1 MWTET
6 GTVNT
11 GKIDGANTMALS
23 IFAPPPQQ
31 RDKKTNPHN
40 LHSWTENNKLGALIP
55 SDDWFFRAALS
66 HNRLLHLGS
75 FRLFRLHQGSHSRFV
90 PSYRDSFLYLFTVS
104 ELTSLLQN
112 GSFDKIHKLAEARLV
127 LLSVS
132 THSHYYSFA
141 LLRLDGVTKAL
152 CKCN

>member
-1 MWTET
+1 MAQTPWRYPYLRLLHK
-6 GTVNT
+6 GTRKLIPT
-11 GKIDGANTMALS
+11 IYTAEPKI
-23 IFAPPPQQ
+23 I
-31 RDKKTNPHN
+31 N
-40 LHSWTENNKLGALIP
+40 LALIP

-66 HNRLLHLGS
+66 HNSLLHLGS